1 MLIAAVNFITQMV
14 VLPPDMPV
22 FMKERASGRYGVLPW
37 FLSRTLTE
45 FRLEAPY
52 IIFQVVFLYLFIEL
66 RPDVLSFFSTLLVVL
81 LFFVA
86 CQGAGQLFGVMS
98 FSWPTANLINTAFFQ
113 FNVFTSG
120 FIVTLTPFWD
130 WRQYL
135 KYISVVRTAWV
146 PLLFI
151 QNRNEV
157 VLACGDING
166 GDCVLLSWREILGP
180 DSNTQPSVL
189 YCILFLLGFS
199 ILTRAAA
206 CFALTFRKLENEN

>member
-66 RPDVLSFFSTLLVVL
+66 RPAVLSFFSTLLVVL
-81 LFFVA
+81 LAALA

-98 FSWPTANLINTAFFQ
+98 FSWPTANLINATFFQ
-113 FNVFTSG
+113 FNVFTCG

-130 WRQYL
+130 WL
-135 KYISVVRTAWV
+135 KYISVLRTAWV

-157 VLACGDING
+157 VLACADDG
-166 GDCVLLSWREILGP
+166 GDCVLLSWRAILGP